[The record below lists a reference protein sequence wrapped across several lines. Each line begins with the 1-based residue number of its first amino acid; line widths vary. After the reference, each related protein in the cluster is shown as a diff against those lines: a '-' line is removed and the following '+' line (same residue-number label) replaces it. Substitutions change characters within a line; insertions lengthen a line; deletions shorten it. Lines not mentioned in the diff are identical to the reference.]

1 MTGFVFNSDAVVH
14 LLLIVVGIVCMVV
27 ISGILAC
34 FFIGLVERDCRRDLR
49 YDDDGRR
56 E

>member
-1 MTGFVFNSDAVVH
+1 MTGFVFNGDAVAH
-14 LLLIVVGIVCMVV
+14 LLLLAAGVLCLAAAAG
-27 ISGILAC
+27 GLAC
-34 FFIGLVERDCRRDLR
+34 FFIGLLERDCRRDLW

>member
-1 MTGFVFNSDAVVH
+1 MTGFVFNGDAVLH
-14 LLLIVVGIVCMVV
+14 LLLVVA
-27 ISGILAC
+27 GILAC
-34 FFIGLVERDCRRDLR
+34 FAAVGAVAYLLSRAVERDCRRDLW